1 MPATST
7 TLRGLIQALGGARQ
21 RSSQR
26 GDRPPSVIASRKPR
40 RPHTPC
46 SLKAA
51 ALRLWGCAS
60 PTARRRT
67 EPVLCSGFR
76 FDRPA
81 LKSWALSAKAR
92 WSAT

>member
-7 TLRGLIQALGGARQ
+7 TLRGLIQALGGARP

-26 GDRPPSVIASRKPR
+26 GDRPPSGIATRRAR

-51 ALRLWGCAS
+51 ALRLWSHTLAREKLAGAQNQFCA
-60 PTARRRT
+60 AR
-67 EPVLCSGFR
+67 PG
-76 FDRPA
+76 
-81 LKSWALSAKAR
+81 WLS
-92 WSAT
+92 

>member
-1 MPATST
+1 T
-7 TLRGLIQALGGARQ
+7 LGGARQ
-21 RSSQR
+21 RSPQR
-26 GDRPPSVIASRKPR
+26 GDRPLSLIATRNPR

-51 ALRLWGCAS
+51 ALRLWGCVS

-76 FDRPA
+76 FDRS
-81 LKSWALSAKAR
+81 LVKSWALSAKASLVSR
-92 WSAT
+92 LT